1 MVSVNFPAGVTTLI
15 SKSAKIA
22 NWREGNLVRWDDGV
36 TLRPVGGW
44 EQIVYAL
51 PFASRCRAMHRWV
64 SLTGLHY
71 IGYLC
76 EQHVYVDDGSG
87 TLNDVTPVGGMAA
100 IAVVSGGYGEQSYSD
115 IEYGTPRAG
124 VSAIAKFSPAFS
136 INNWGE
142 DLLVMTSFDGRLL
155 RWSPTTPATKLTAVS
170 GAPTGN
176 RQFVVTP
183 EHHCMLFQMAGK
195 PADFGWCSSEN
206 LNDWNFASTT
216 NTAGM
221 FTLDPFSPILAAH
234 SSSIGV
240 LVSTPAM
247 THIVEWIGLPY
258 VYRYRPIGKVP
269 IPISAASVSSIP
281 LGIGWISIEGFW
293 LYNGSTVD
301 VIPCPVWDV
310 ISEKMDFER
319 TVLES
324 HSISLLAKGEVW
336 WFWVDPEI
344 SPVASRYIAIDYR
357 SRVWMSGY
365 LTRTCGFS
373 YANDRFPVMSDGVKV
388 WKHEFGFSYPEVL
401 HMPYLESQT
410 INVANGERWCTINK
424 ILPEIMGD
432 KNALAFCLHKINDRT
447 GGVEMESP
455 QYGVNEHGWV
465 DMRETARDFRL
476 SIEMVANSD
485 WRTVGP
491 IIFDIKP
498 RGKKK

>member
-1 MVSVNFPAGVTTLI
+1 
-15 SKSAKIA
+15 
-22 NWREGNLVRWDDGV
+22 
-36 TLRPVGGW
+36 
-44 EQIVYAL
+44 
-51 PFASRCRAMHRWV
+51 
-64 SLTGLHY
+64 
-71 IGYLC
+71 
-76 EQHVYVDDGSG
+76 
-87 TLNDVTPVGGMAA
+87 
-100 IAVVSGGYGEQSYSD
+100 
-115 IEYGTPRAG
+115 
-124 VSAIAKFSPAFS
+124 
-136 INNWGE
+136 
-142 DLLVMTSFDGRLL
+142 
-155 RWSPTTPATKLTAVS
+155 
-170 GAPTGN
+170 
-176 RQFVVTP
+176 
-183 EHHCMLFQMAGK
+183 
-195 PADFGWCSSEN
+195 
-206 LNDWNFASTT
+206 
-216 NTAGM
+216 
-221 FTLDPFSPILAAH
+221 
-234 SSSIGV
+234 
-240 LVSTPAM
+240 
-247 THIVEWIGLPY
+247 
-258 VYRYRPIGKVP
+258 
-269 IPISAASVSSIP
+269 
-281 LGIGWISIEGFW
+281 
-293 LYNGSTVD
+293 
-301 VIPCPVWDV
+301 
-310 ISEKMDFER
+310 MDFER